1 MSTGGIEPTTFG
13 MASVAFCDIA
23 QTVPVWPFVYG
34 AVYAQGLTLVIYT
47 LLVLGSNP
55 GPVIFGIYRCGVAGM
70 PVEKAK
76 PEQL

>member
-1 MSTGGIEPTTFG
+1 MVRRGIEPTTFG
-13 MASVAFCDIA
+13 MASVAVVI
-23 QTVPVWPFVYG
+23 

-55 GPVIFGIYRCGVAGM
+55 GPVIFGIYRCCVAGM
-70 PVEKAK
+70 PVDNAK